1 MARLVKPVDV
11 PHVVV
16 ALREAVKAA
25 AATCEAIG
33 P

>member
-11 PHVVV
+11 RISSS
-16 ALREAVKAA
+16 REAVKAA